1 MTDRNTTPAT
11 EWQALRR
18 LLNCNK
24 QQLAQRLGVSARTL
38 RNWEAAS
45 DAGHEP
51 GKDASQKASLL
62 LITTLRAARHAD
74 VLAQWVINWDAIS
87 TVGGRK

>member
-24 QQLAQRLGVSARTL
+24 QQLAARLGITRQTL
-38 RNWEAAS
+38 RVWEDATDRGEPAS
-45 DAGHEP
+45 DNARRAAAE
-51 GKDASQKASLL
+51 LL
-62 LITTLRAARHAD
+62 QATLRAANNAD
-74 VLAQWVINWDAIS
+74 DLLNPRKAI
-87 TVGGRK
+87 K